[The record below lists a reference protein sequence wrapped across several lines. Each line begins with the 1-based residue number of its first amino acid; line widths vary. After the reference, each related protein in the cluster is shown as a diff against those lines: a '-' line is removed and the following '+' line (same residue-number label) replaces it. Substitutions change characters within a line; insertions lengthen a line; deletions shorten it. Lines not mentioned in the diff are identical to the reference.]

1 MVAVVEPEFFLS
13 EIIGR
18 RVYRHSERVGR
29 LQDLVIVETGKLP
42 EVSQLLVKRP
52 YGRPALL
59 IPWDKVVVVSTNE
72 IAIDIDKLEA
82 YQQAPAPGAILLR
95 DYILDKRILD
105 MDGHEVEVVYDVK
118 LAFQSGKLYASEVD
132 FSRHRLLRR
141 LGLRHLANF
150 IAQQRG
156 SDSTV
161 SWMYVQPLP
170 DDLGSFSGSVK
181 LNVLKSKVHEIH
193 PVDLADILEELD
205 SGQREALFN
214 QLEPEH
220 ASETLEEIE
229 PRVQRELMA
238 NMRHDRAARLIGEM
252 SPAQAADI
260 LAILP
265 ASDADGILE
274 LMDADD
280 ATKVRRIVEYHD
292 ENVLLFATQ
301 ECIRVPPESVVQLV
315 LSGYRELARDK
326 DVLTYMYVVDP
337 GDHLLGVVG
346 LRELVAAEPN
356 QTLGEL
362 MTEQLITLRPDE
374 TLRDAVHA
382 ISRYGFR
389 AVPIVGEDKQLLGVV
404 SDHDVR
410 GLKPRLV

>member
-18 RVYRHSERVGR
+18 RVYRHAEKIGR
-29 LQDLVIVETGKLP
+29 LRDLVIVETGKLP
-42 EVSQLLVKRP
+42 EVSQLLIGRP
-52 YGRPALL
+52 YGLPSLL
-59 IPWDKVVVVSTNE
+59 VPWDKVVVVSANE
-72 IAIDIDKLEA
+72 IAIDVESIEA
-82 YQQAPAPGAILLR
+82 YQTPPPPGAILLR
-95 DYILDKRILD
+95 DYILDKKILD
-105 MDGHEVEVVYDVK
+105 MDGREVEVVYDVK

-150 IAQQRG
+150 MAQQQG
-156 SDSTV
+156 GDSTV
-161 SWMYVQPLP
+161 SWLYVQPLP
-170 DDLGSFSGSVK
+170 DDLGSFSGDVK

-205 SGQREALFN
+205 SGARQALFN

-238 NMRHDRAARLIGEM
+238 TMQHDRAARLIGEM

-265 ASDADGILE
+265 AHDADGILE
-274 LMDADD
+274 LLDTEDA
-280 ATKVRRIVEYHD
+280 AKVRRIVEHHD
-292 ENVLLFATQ
+292 ENILLFATQ
-301 ECIRVPPESVVQLV
+301 ACIRLPPGAVVQDV
-315 LSGYRELARDK
+315 LAGYRDLAREK
-326 DVLTYMYVVDP
+326 DVLTYFYVVDP
-337 GDHLLGVVG
+337 QEHLLGVVG
-346 LRELVAAEPN
+346 LRELVAAEPD
-356 QTLGEL
+356 QTLEAL
-362 MTEQLITLRPDE
+362 MTEQLITLHPDE

-382 ISRYGFR
+382 IGRYGLR
-389 AVPIVGEDKQLLGVV
+389 AIPIVDGDRRLVGVV

-410 GLKPRLV
+410 GLKPRLA

>member
-13 EIIGR
+13 EVIRR
-18 RVYRHSERVGR
+18 RVYRHSEKVGR

-42 EVSQLLVKRP
+42 EVVQLVINRP
-52 YGRPALL
+52 YGQPALL
-59 IPWDKVVVVSTNE
+59 VPWDKVVVISTNE
-72 IAIDIDKLEA
+72 IAIDVESLEA
-82 YQQAPAPGAILLR
+82 YQTPPAPGAILLR
-95 DYILDKRILD
+95 DYILDKKILD
-105 MDGHEVEVVYDVK
+105 MDGREVEVVYDVK
-118 LAFQSGKLYASEVD
+118 LAFQGGKLYASEVD

-150 IAQQRG
+150 MAQQAG
-156 SDSTV
+156 GDSTV

-205 SGQREALFN
+205 SGQRQALFN

-238 NMRHDRAARLIGEM
+238 TMQHDRAAKLIGEM

-265 ASDADGILE
+265 AHDADGILA
-274 LMDADD
+274 LLDADD
-280 ATKVRRIVEYHD
+280 AAKVRRIVEHHD
-292 ENVLLFATQ
+292 ENILLFATQ
-301 ECIRVPPESVVQLV
+301 ACIRLPADAVVRDV
-315 LSGYRELARDK
+315 LSGYRELAQKK
-326 DVLTYMYVVDP
+326 DVLTYMYIVDAQE
-337 GDHLLGVVG
+337 HLLGVVG
-346 LRELVAAEPN
+346 LRDLVSAGQE
-356 QTLGEL
+356 QTLGAL
-362 MTEQLITLRPDE
+362 MTEQLITLSPDE
-374 TLRDAVHA
+374 TLRDAVQA
-382 ISRYGFR
+382 IARYGLR
-389 AVPIVGEDKQLLGVV
+389 AIPVVDDERRLRGVV

-410 GLKPRLV
+410 GLKPRLA

>member
-29 LQDLVIVETGKLP
+29 LQDLVIVETGRLP
-42 EVSQLLVKRP
+42 EVSQLLVRRP
-52 YGRPALL
+52 YGQPSLL
-59 IPWDKVVVVSTNE
+59 VPWDKIVVISTNE
-72 IAIDIDKLEA
+72 IAIAIDSLEA
-82 YQQAPAPGAILLR
+82 YQQAPPPGAILLR
-95 DYILDKRILD
+95 DHILDKKILD
-105 MDGHEVEVVYDVK
+105 LDGREVEVVYDVK
-118 LAFQSGKLYASEVD
+118 LAFQGGKLYASQVD

-150 IAQQRG
+150 IAQQSG
-156 SDSTV
+156 DSTV
-161 SWMYVQPLP
+161 SWLYVQPLP
-170 DDLGSFSGSVK
+170 DDLGSFSGDVK
-181 LNVLKSKVHEIH
+181 LNVLKSKLQEMH

-205 SGQREALFN
+205 SSQRQALFN
-214 QLEPEH
+214 ELEPGH

-238 NMRHDRAARLIGEM
+238 TMQRDRAARLIGEM

-265 ASDADGILE
+265 ASDADAILAM
-274 LMDADD
+274 LDTADA
-280 ATKVRRIVEYHD
+280 AKVRRIVEHHD
-292 ENVLLFATQ
+292 ENILLFATQ
-301 ECIRVPPESVVQLV
+301 ACIRLGPTARVREV

-326 DVLTYMYVVDP
+326 DVLAYVYVV
-337 GDHLLGVVG
+337 GAEGQLLGVVG
-346 LRELVAAEPN
+346 LRDLVAAEPE
-356 QTLGEL
+356 QELGSL
-362 MTEQLITLRPDE
+362 MTEQLITLHPDE

-382 ISRYGFR
+382 ISRYGLR
-389 AVPIVGEDKQLLGVV
+389 AIPIVDANRHLLGLI

-410 GLKPRLV
+410 GLKPRLD